1 VLLAQVYD
9 ATREAADWC
18 DLLQPQ
24 QTLGIH
30 CLHFYN
36 NSNVTNSQL
45 VQRRVR
51 DAVCDAVRDA
61 RYAAAVIC
69 FCVCPVEI
77 SVPGLLQIQLQQ
89 LPSLTC
95 GEQLGSVIDKICN
108 THE

>member
-1 VLLAQVYD
+1 MAGPVPLLTQVYE

-24 QTLGIH
+24 QTFGVH
-30 CLHFYN
+30 CLHVYN

-61 RYAAAVIC
+61 RWV
-69 FCVCPVEI
+69 
-77 SVPGLLQIQLQQ
+77 
-89 LPSLTC
+89 
-95 GEQLGSVIDKICN
+95 
-108 THE
+108 